1 MASPQEVNRQVALAL
16 RRVIIPLAKA
26 DCHTHAEGVTY
37 LYGERDADGRMRL
50 FRTVRLS
57 TDGNSCIA
65 TDEFNPAE
73 SPGDALECLEEWAV
87 QHKRS
92 VKFWFD
98 IGERTGRLAHV
109 CIIEG
114 RVAVDGETFCEAA
127 CQAII
132 HAEAGK

>member
-1 MASPQEVNRQVALAL
+1 MASQQEEVNYAVAKALGYEVVSANKADSGTFTVGVKYLFAVAGELFTRPQCDCPWSPATNPADALA
-16 RRVIIPLAKA
+16 
-26 DCHTHAEGVTY
+26 
-37 LYGERDADGRMRL
+37 
-50 FRTVRLS
+50 
-57 TDGNSCIA
+57 
-65 TDEFNPAE
+65 
-73 SPGDALECLEEWAV
+73 CLEEWAV

-98 IGERTGRLAHV
+98 IGKRTRRLAHV

-114 RVAVDGETFCEAA
+114 TVATDGESFCEAA